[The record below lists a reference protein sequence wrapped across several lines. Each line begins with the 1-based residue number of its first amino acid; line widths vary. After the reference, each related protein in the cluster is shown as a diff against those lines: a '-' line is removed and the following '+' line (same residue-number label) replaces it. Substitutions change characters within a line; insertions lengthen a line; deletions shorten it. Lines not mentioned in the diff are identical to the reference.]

1 MLIKY
6 SYHYSKWHPDTE
18 EHFVA
23 TTLSLQR
30 RYGMLLPTSKDEPI
44 LDVGCGMGFFL
55 SAARS
60 LGYKHVEGID
70 IDSDQ
75 INLARRRGLSVEL
88 VDDSAKRL
96 LETQEKYAFIGCFDV
111 LEHLSAHDQLR
122 LVKAIYNALKPG
134 GRFVVK
140 VPNANSAFA
149 SRMRYI
155 DFTHKCAFTEHSL
168 DFLLHECGFR
178 DIRTEEEDIRPRWP
192 WLIRPRLML
201 WYLGQMLRTL
211 RRFQAIAEFGPKQG
225 LAIPLSLNLVGVST
239 KSLQ

>member
-1 MLIKY
+1 MSIKY

-18 EHFVA
+18 EHFIA
-23 TTLSLQR
+23 TSLSLQQ
-30 RYGMLLPTSKDEPI
+30 RYGMLLPASTDEPI

-55 SAARS
+55 AAARG

-70 IDSDQ
+70 IDSEQ
-75 INLARRRGLSVEL
+75 IKLAARRGLAVEL
-88 VDDSAKRL
+88 VYDSEKRL
-96 LETQEKYAFIGCFDV
+96 LETPEKYAFIGCFDV
-111 LEHLSAHDQLR
+111 LEHLSAPDQLR
-122 LVKAIYNALKPG
+122 LGRAIYTALKPG
-134 GRFVVK
+134 GRIVVK
-140 VPNANSAFA
+140 VPNANCAFA

-178 DIRTEEEDIRPRWP
+178 DIRTEEEDMRPRWP

-201 WYLGQMLRTL
+201 WYLRQILRTL
-211 RRFQAIAEFGPKQG
+211 RRLQAIAEFGPKQG
-225 LAIPLSLNLVGVST
+225 LTIPLSLNLVGISN